1 METDNGNDIGN
12 DNDNENLSSSEL
24 PRHTPDNPY
33 NYTSLQLAE
42 RKKALKDMTR
52 DYPDLSFGW
61 LEMAYDFYAN
71 TPQEEIKRIIS
82 EKLWEGPG
90 KFSDVIH

>member
-1 METDNGNDIGN
+1 MATTLDETE
-12 DNDNENLSSSEL
+12 NECENEVI
-24 PRHTPDNPY
+24 PRHIPDNPY

-42 RKKALKDMTR
+42 RKRALKDLVR

-61 LEMAYDFYAN
+61 LEMAYDFHAN
-71 TPQEEIKRIIS
+71 TPQEEIKRIIG

-90 KFSDVIH
+90 KFSDVAQ